1 MTRCRLLQKKCWR
14 AKDCTHQP
22 DTSWEW
28 ALLTGTNQ
36 RVLVSSR
43 RKGEEPWQKHWDA
56 FVCLHSETPV
66 RTVWCKDAFLPN
78 LDSAITFYLSHSAI
92 SLCCRIFT
100 KAWEALHL
108 LFVYPPL
115 QSQGFIISR
124 GQFKEQNSGRW
135 WWSTSVQLHKSSWDG
150 TTLKKNQPNKNVAC
164 NMGIAQYSSFS
175 SWQTGADSK

>member
-1 MTRCRLLQKKCWR
+1 MLKSKGLHTSARHQLRVGTANRHKSEGVSKQQKERWGALAEALGCLCR
-14 AKDCTHQP
+14 
-22 DTSWEW
+22 
-28 ALLTGTNQ
+28 
-36 RVLVSSR
+36 
-43 RKGEEPWQKHWDA
+43 
-56 FVCLHSETPV
+56 LHSETPV

-135 WWSTSVQLHKSSWDG
+135 WWSPSVQLHKSSWDG
-150 TTLKKNQPNKNVAC
+150 TTLKKKTNQTKTWPAT
-164 NMGIAQYSSFS
+164 
-175 SWQTGADSK
+175 WE